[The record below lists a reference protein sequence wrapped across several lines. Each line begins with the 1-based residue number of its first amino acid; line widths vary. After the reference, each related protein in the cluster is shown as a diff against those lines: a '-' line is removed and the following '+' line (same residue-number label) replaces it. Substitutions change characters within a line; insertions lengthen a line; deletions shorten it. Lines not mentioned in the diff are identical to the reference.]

1 MNTGTKLNVSTKMVD
16 LSLQTV
22 GVGVQNNF
30 AVGNVGRRE
39 REAGHTHGVRTA
51 VVDVEEA

>member
-1 MNTGTKLNVSTKMVD
+1 MVD

-22 GVGVQNNF
+22 GISEENNF

-39 REAGHTHGVRTA
+39 REPGHTHGVCSRLA
-51 VVDVEEA
+51 EVDIEEACDQ